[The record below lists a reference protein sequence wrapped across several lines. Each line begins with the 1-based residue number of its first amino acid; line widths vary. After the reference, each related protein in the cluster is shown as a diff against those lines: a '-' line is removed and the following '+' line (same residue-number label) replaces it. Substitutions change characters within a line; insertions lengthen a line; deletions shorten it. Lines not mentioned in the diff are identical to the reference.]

1 MSSSVHKLAVSPEL
15 LVTGHA
21 GEILVKAMGSR
32 LAGQDTYKNTVPSTI
47 TPRSIS
53 WACYWLDWSL
63 WCCYHRACQFSSWD
77 AGIFRQILYSLPSWN
92 SALPFWFRYF
102 CPRGRDLD
110 LDCNASWMFW
120 ILISF
125 KIQAGVFLG
134 FADLEKYAYAS
145 ILMIGH
151 RRFAVKQ
158 TMDFIHARFTL
169 TACTVSHLWIR
180 LVPSPTTAQLES
192 EQAVHISDDSCDIDK
207 GINAA
212 LNPLH
217 ELVVLSQPF
226 LKAAEVST
234 SESEWSDGFRE

>member
-1 MSSSVHKLAVSPEL
+1 VRFLSRRWGQDSPAKTPTKILSLRQLLQDLSVELAIGLIDRMGAVS
-15 LVTGHA
+15 TAHA
-21 GEILVKAMGSR
+21 YS
-32 LAGQDTYKNTVPSTI
+32 LAGM
-47 TPRSIS
+47 RE
-53 WACYWLDWSL
+53 
-63 WCCYHRACQFSSWD
+63 F
-77 AGIFRQILYSLPSWN
+77 FRQILYSLPSWN
-92 SALPFWFRYF
+92 SALPFWFQYF
-102 CPRGRDLD
+102 FPRGRDLD
-110 LDCNASWMFW
+110 LDCNASWVFR
-120 ILISF
+120 IPISF
-125 KIQAGVFLG
+125 KIQAGVFLE

-158 TMDFIHARFTL
+158 TMDFIHALFTL

-192 EQAVHISDDSCDIDK
+192 EQAVHISDDSCDVDK

-226 LKAAEVST
+226 SKAAAEVST
-234 SESEWSDGFRE
+234 SESEWSDGFR